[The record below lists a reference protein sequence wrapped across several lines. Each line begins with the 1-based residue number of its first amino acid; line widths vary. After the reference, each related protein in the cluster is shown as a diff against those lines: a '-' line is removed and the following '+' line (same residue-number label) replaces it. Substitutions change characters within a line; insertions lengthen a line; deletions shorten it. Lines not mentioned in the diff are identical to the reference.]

1 MDDAEFEA
9 ALAAQVASVEEQET
23 PTEETGPESPAEVTA
38 EAEVEPEQDEG
49 EDQIAPPAYPDEVQ
63 SFLDKYDG
71 DVDKALKAAVHAQS
85 KIGEQGAEIGEL
97 RRMVQEIS
105 DRPEPKAPTSPYVP
119 QDLQAAIEDNPGQV
133 AQWALQNE
141 QPQAYEAALTEW
153 YDTDP
158 KAASRF
164 EITLNRELLKQELQS
179 QIAPEIETVRE
190 RENARA
196 MSDAHKSLASRY
208 QDFQQVLETATTEET
223 AGLDRN
229 LLAAVMK
236 DNPAAAME
244 TVYRWVKSGRGQQ
257 EVAQSAQRTEEVRQ
271 QKRDAAVVT
280 TEATNTTPEPTTMDR
295 LKEFMLAPDPHSVS
309 AGLKR

>member
-23 PTEETGPESPAEVTA
+23 PTEETESEAPAEVTA
-38 EAEVEPEQDEG
+38 EAEVEPEQDGE

-63 SFLDKYDG
+63 SFLAKYDG
-71 DVDKALKAAVHAQS
+71 DVEKALKAAVHAQS

-97 RRMVQEIS
+97 RRMVQEIA
-105 DRPEPKAPTSPYVP
+105 DRPEPKAPASPYVP

-208 QDFQQVLETATTEET
+208 QDFQQVLESATTEET

-309 AGLKR
+309 AGLER